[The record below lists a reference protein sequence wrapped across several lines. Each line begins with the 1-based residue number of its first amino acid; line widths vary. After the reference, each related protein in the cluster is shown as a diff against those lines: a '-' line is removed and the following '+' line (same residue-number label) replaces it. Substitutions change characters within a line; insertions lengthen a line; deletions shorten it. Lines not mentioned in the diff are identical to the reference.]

1 MKIHIVQPVCGRSVG
16 ELVKERRAIVRYI
29 ETMFCVDVEVAIR
42 PAAANM
48 IVMAHGWAED
58 PGCVQQLEAAQE
70 RGQGFLD
77 MDAPAIVFKA
87 VEE

>member
-1 MKIHIVQPVCGRSVG
+1 MRIHIIQPTNGRSVG

-29 ETMFCVDVEVAIR
+29 ETMFCVDVEVSIR

-58 PGCVQQLEAAQE
+58 PGCVKALDEAKE
-70 RGQGFLD
+70 RGQGFFD
-77 MDAPAIVFKA
+77 MDAPAIIFKA
-87 VEE
+87 NE